1 MRHVAIRVFV
11 GICCAISLAS
21 CPSTAAAQKES
32 VNPGINKRFENP
44 NVKAFTGI
52 FEREGRDAFDHRH
65 EIVKECKIQP
75 GMAVADVG
83 AGTGL
88 FTHMFAKSV
97 GPGGRVY
104 AVDISDE
111 FVDHIEKTAQQD
123 GTTNVS
129 GVLCDPFSVKLPA
142 GSIDLAF
149 ICDTYHHFEFPMR
162 TMRSIHRALK
172 PGAALVLVDFHRIE
186 GVSSPWIMGHLRAG
200 QEVFVKEIVDAG
212 FRQVDEK
219 KDLLEESYFVRF
231 EKAEPPAGNSSAQ

>member
-1 MRHVAIRVFV
+1 MRLFVFRVFV
-11 GICCAISLAS
+11 GLCCAIHLAT
-21 CPSTAAAQKES
+21 CVGTAMAQKES
-32 VNPGINKRFENP
+32 VRPGINKRFENP

-75 GMAVADVG
+75 GMAVADIG

-88 FTHMFAKSV
+88 FTHLFAGSV
-97 GPGGRVY
+97 GPDGRVY

-111 FVDHIEKTAQQD
+111 FVDHIDETARRD
-123 GTTNVS
+123 GTTNVT
-129 GVLCDPFSVKLPA
+129 GVLCDPFSVNLPA

-162 TMRSIHRALK
+162 TMHSIHRALK
-172 PGAALVLVDFHRIE
+172 PTGALIVIDFERIE
-186 GVSSPWIMGHLRAG
+186 GKSSPWIMGHVRAG

-212 FRQVDEK
+212 FRQVAEK
-219 KDLLEESYFVRF
+219 KDVLKESYFVRF
-231 EKAEPPAGNSSAQ
+231 EKAK

>member
-11 GICCAISLAS
+11 GLCCTTCLAICAG
-21 CPSTAAAQKES
+21 TAAAQKES

-65 EIVKECKIQP
+65 EIIKQCEIRP
-75 GMAVADVG
+75 GMTVADIG

-88 FTHMFAKSV
+88 FTHLFAGSV
-97 GPGGRVY
+97 GSGGRVY

-111 FVDHIEKTAQQD
+111 FVDHIDESARQN
-123 GTTNVS
+123 GTTNVT
-129 GVLCDPFSVKLPA
+129 GVLCDPFSVKLA
-142 GSIDLAF
+142 DDSIDLAF

-172 PGAALVLVDFHRIE
+172 PDGALIRIDFERIK
-186 GVSSPWIMGHLRAG
+186 GKSSPWIMGHVRAG
-200 QEVFVKEIVDAG
+200 QEVFVKEIIDAG

-231 EKAEPPAGNSSAQ
+231 EKAN